1 MNRVQQP
8 TENKSMGPL
17 RKATSTLAIEIRLGL
32 VHLRGRF
39 KARKFNGQTGLK
51 LHIGCGPKLKN
62 GWVNIDL
69 GGRADINLDARRRLP
84 FADGCCAIVYSE
96 HFLEHLDYPAE
107 SKSFLNECHR
117 VLQPG
122 GVFSAGVPDTEWPLK
137 AYWEGITSEYFKH
150 AKQIWHPKWCVTRME
165 HINYHFR
172 QGCEHRFAYDFETL
186 KYVLEKAGFV
196 QVRRR
201 DFDPRLDSKDRELGT
216 LYVEGLKP
224 T

>member
-1 MNRVQQP
+1 
-8 TENKSMGPL
+8 L
-17 RKATSTLAIEIRLGL
+17 RKAASNLIVECRIAL
-32 VHLRGRF
+32 VHARGTL
-39 KARKFNGQTGLK
+39 KARSLRKRTALRLNV
-51 LHIGCGPKLKN
+51 GCGPKAKE

-69 GGRADINLDARRRLP
+69 AGRADLTLDARRRMPLP
-84 FADGCCAIVYSE
+84 DGCCLIVYSE
-96 HFLEHLDYPAE
+96 HFLEHLDYPTE
-107 SKSFLNECHR
+107 VGSFLRNAYR

-137 AYWEGITSEYFKH
+137 AYWEGISSEYFKH

-201 DFDPRLDSKDRELGT
+201 DFDPKLDSKDRELGT
-216 LYVEGLKP
+216 LYVEGFKP